1 MPRNRAWSP
10 LEGLERA
17 GWYVGTPGMSQIALM
32 PVICCDVTQALEIRW
47 GLRGSCQG
55 LRAINRSL
63 LRSWLPRPS
72 RNGSQTVFCH
82 DSVAS
87 LFPKADPHD
96 K

>member
-63 LRSWLPRPS
+63 LRSWRSNLS
-72 RNGSQTVFCH
+72 TSAQEDLEGL
-82 DSVAS
+82 S
-87 LFPKADPHD
+87 LIHI
-96 K
+96 